1 LSSAERQRRNIV
13 FYIKD
18 WIDEE
23 DFKLFLTFARYLGK
37 DSEGAKFAIDVNK
50 LSQALRDKKIS
61 PYDIIDLL
69 EGYEAEF
76 ESGSLEDVKKLLD
89 NYIPI
94 VIVERGPDG
103 IYLKPNMYLGDLV
116 KDLRENRI
124 ILYDKEKRAFK
135 ISKPMYLFQVIDSLR
150 KRGIEV
156 VNNTGIEKAMPLPFK
171 PTFKGTLREYQVEA
185 LEAWKKNDYKGIIAL
200 PTGTGKT
207 IIAIAA
213 MAELGVRTLIVTYTK
228 EQMIQ
233 WADKIVEFIDIP
245 RALIGF
251 YYANEKRLAPIT
263 ITTYQSAFRYIDVLA
278 PNFSLLIID
287 EVHHLPADK
296 FRYIAENSFADMRMG
311 LSATVIREDGRH
323 VDLFPLMGGVVYA
336 KSFQELAEK
345 GYIAPF
351 RIITIRVSLTPEEK
365 TKYKELMEKFRK
377 LAGTR
382 EVKQLIEDAKRGDE
396 NAKEAL
402 KIRAEIREL
411 IALAQEKLRAIKQ
424 IVEDELAKDSKI
436 IIFTQYVEQAKRIA
450 DELNTYY
457 IIGELDEN
465 TRKRRLEMFKSG
477 IVKVLVMTTVGDEG
491 IDVPDANVGIIA
503 GGTSSRRQFIQRL
516 GRLLRPAPGKE
527 ARLYEVIV
535 KGTFEEYESK
545 KRKEAI
551 KMLYEGLVTISENS

>member
-1 LSSAERQRRNIV
+1 MSGAEHQRRNII

-23 DFKLFLTFARYLGK
+23 DFKLFLTFAKYLGK

-61 PYDIIDLL
+61 PHDIIDLL

-76 ESGSLEDVKKLLD
+76 ESGSLEDVKKLLS
-89 NYIPI
+89 NYIPT
-94 VIVERGPDG
+94 VIIEKGADG

-124 ILYDKEKRAFK
+124 ILYDKEKKAFK

-185 LEAWKKNDYKGIIAL
+185 LEAWKKNNYKGIIAL

-213 MAELGVRTLIVTYTK
+213 IAELGVRTLIVTYTK

-233 WADKIVEFIDIP
+233 WADKVVEFTDIP

-278 PNFSLLIID
+278 PYFSLLIID

-351 RIITIRVSLTPEEK
+351 RIITIRVSLTPEER
-365 TKYKELMEKFRK
+365 TKYKELLEKFRK

-396 NAKEAL
+396 SAKEAL

-411 IALAQEKLRAIKQ
+411 VALAQEKLRIIKQ

-436 IIFTQYVEQAKRIA
+436 IIFTQYIEQAKRIA
-450 DELNTYY
+450 EELNTYY
-457 IIGELDEN
+457 ITGELDEN

-477 IVKVLVMTTVGDEG
+477 IVRVLVMTTVGDEG
-491 IDVPDANVGIIA
+491 IDIPDANVGIIA
-503 GGTSSRRQFIQRL
+503 GGTGSRRQFIQRL